1 MEKGSAVPVRHII
14 LGVLTLIAV
23 WVLQG
28 VGSEAQAA
36 KHASS
41 AVSGTPLDEVDAAAR
56 RVPIP
61 TPSET
66 TLRFHR
72 SGNVLWVV
80 STLWGLFVPALI
92 LFTGLSARL
101 RDGARFIG
109 RKWFFVICVYV
120 VLYLLLEYVLDFPL
134 SFYQSFLRLHEYGI
148 SNKSFGQWFGDS
160 LKALMLVAVMGML
173 FLWIPYLLFK
183 KSPRRWWFYT
193 SLAAVPFLFLAML
206 VQPILIAPLFDDF
219 VPMQDK
225 LLEQEILQLADRAGI
240 EGGRV
245 FQVNKSEDTE
255 AVNAYVGGIL
265 NTKRIVLWDTL
276 VNKLNR
282 EQVLA
287 VVGHEMAH
295 YILGHIW
302 KFLLLLSVLILAGL
316 YAVHRSLGFLIAR
329 FHHRFGFTEP
339 SDIASLPLLIIL
351 MSVFLLAV
359 KPMVFAYTRLAER
372 ESDRFGLE
380 ITRNNYA
387 MASALTYLHEQ
398 NLLHPNPGR
407 LYVLWRSWHPPIAA
421 RIEFANN
428 YRPWE
433 TGEPLVYGEYFR
445 APEAQQSP

>member
-36 KHASS
+36 EHASS

-173 FLWIPYLLFK
+173 FLWIPYLL
-183 KSPRRWWFYT
+183 
-193 SLAAVPFLFLAML
+193 
-206 VQPILIAPLFDDF
+206 
-219 VPMQDK
+219 
-225 LLEQEILQLADRAGI
+225 
-240 EGGRV
+240 
-245 FQVNKSEDTE
+245 
-255 AVNAYVGGIL
+255 
-265 NTKRIVLWDTL
+265 
-276 VNKLNR
+276 
-282 EQVLA
+282 
-287 VVGHEMAH
+287 
-295 YILGHIW
+295 
-302 KFLLLLSVLILAGL
+302 
-316 YAVHRSLGFLIAR
+316 
-329 FHHRFGFTEP
+329 
-339 SDIASLPLLIIL
+339 
-351 MSVFLLAV
+351 
-359 KPMVFAYTRLAER
+359 
-372 ESDRFGLE
+372 
-380 ITRNNYA
+380 
-387 MASALTYLHEQ
+387 
-398 NLLHPNPGR
+398 
-407 LYVLWRSWHPPIAA
+407 
-421 RIEFANN
+421 
-428 YRPWE
+428 
-433 TGEPLVYGEYFR
+433 
-445 APEAQQSP
+445 